1 MCEGCVESY
10 ERGVLGGCGEGCV
23 ECVRGVWR
31 VMEGVCGG
39 SVERGVRGCGEGYEE
54 CVRGVERGLERG
66 VRGGCGEGCE
76 GVWRWV

>member
-10 ERGVLGGCGEGCV
+10 EKGVLGGCGEGCE

-39 SVERGVRGCGEGYEE
+39 GGV
-54 CVRGVERGLERG
+54 
-66 VRGGCGEGCE
+66 
-76 GVWRWV
+76 